1 MLAIKVYDRKVTFS
15 VKVIPRSARNVA
27 AGLYGNSLKIKL
39 TAPPADGAANRMC
52 VAFLSDALDVAKS
65 EIDIITGKNARRKTI
80 CIFCPSPIAARQT
93 AERIRS
99 LAGVSD

>member
-1 MLAIKVYDRKVTFS
+1 MLAIKVSDRRVTFS
-15 VKVIPRSARNVA
+15 AKVIPRSARNAV

-52 VAFLSDALDVAKS
+52 VAFLAEVLEVAKS
-65 EIDIITGKNARRKTI
+65 EIDIVIGKTVRHKTI
-80 CIFCPSPIAARQT
+80 RIFCPSPSAAMKT
-93 AERIRS
+93 ARRLRS